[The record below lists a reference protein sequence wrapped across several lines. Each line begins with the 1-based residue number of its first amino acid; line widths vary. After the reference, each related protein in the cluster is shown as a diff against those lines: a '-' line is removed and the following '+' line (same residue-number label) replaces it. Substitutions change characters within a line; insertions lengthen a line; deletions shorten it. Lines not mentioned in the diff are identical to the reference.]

1 MSMAAAQANL
11 LSLNCEFFSAVL
23 SYIVAQPN
31 DSCAVC
37 RNGWRNFHNLRHF
50 LSSIEFTNPTFKCN
64 IIPFG
69 IFLLPCFNF
78 PLIPSCFFGTKS
90 VQTKPLKKPILGV
103 GIRVWVAI
111 PKIPCHFFNFSKFE
125 KKKTWEAG
133 NLLVAGN
140 TIYRGDVKL
149 LVLRVI
155 FFWFILSAFNEWKRE

>member
-23 SYIVAQPN
+23 SYIVAQSN

-111 PKIPCHFFNFSKFE
+111 DCVPKYPVIFLIFKIRE
-125 KKKTWEAG
+125 KKDLG
-133 NLLVAGN
+133 G
-140 TIYRGDVKL
+140 GKL
-149 LVLRVI
+149 I
-155 FFWFILSAFNEWKRE
+155 SGW